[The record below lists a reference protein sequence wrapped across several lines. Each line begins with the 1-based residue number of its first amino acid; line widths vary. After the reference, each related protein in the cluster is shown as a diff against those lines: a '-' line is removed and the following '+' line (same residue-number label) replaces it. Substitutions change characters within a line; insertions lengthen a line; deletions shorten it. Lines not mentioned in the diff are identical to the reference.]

1 MNKATKITY
10 SGGMNQDVSKSKF
23 QPQFYFEGKNIRII
37 ATDSQ
42 STGSVTNEK
51 GNSLILELPSI
62 EINDG
67 IITYDNK
74 TLLYTTNELTNS
86 TSTEQVIIGH
96 SYNRECFILFSTDND
111 GTDCIWKL
119 NESDFNLRLLYVR
132 NLNFS
137 SNYPIWAL
145 ANFENKKIDKVYWVD
160 GINQMRFLN
169 INHSISN
176 GDLEQLI
183 DIPVTTINQVSN
195 FNLSQPQITDK
206 LFGGNHTSGM
216 IQYAYNLYRINSSQT
231 KISPLSELI
240 TLDKSTLGG
249 GEVNE
254 VVGTTPVV
262 FIPNIDK
269 NYTNLKLYAI
279 KYTSYNQIPE
289 ISLILDTD
297 ITNNEDLT
305 YYDDGNIIQNVS
317 LEQFTF
323 LGSDIIIPK
332 HISSKDNRLFS
343 ANYEEKNYNIDI
355 DCRAYSFQAL
365 GNSKIV
371 DRFETVG
378 SNPLFPIEEITIDFT
393 TPNYDSIPLNH
404 SAINKDYNKYKYTN
418 SGIQLGGEGKYL
430 KYELKRRQDT
440 TLKADNV
447 FKDNEIYRLGIQF
460 YNVKG
465 QISLPKWIA
474 DFKTHP
480 DNFDQTNLNGWFS
493 YLDITLKAEFYVW
506 LNDSNNFLND
516 EGNYDEDL
524 KPVGYKILRADR
536 TLNDKTIICQ
546 GIINTMM
553 SMGRAGNTTF
563 PVSDFGENAGP
574 ISANNELFA
583 DTGFKMPSLMRR
595 IDSYLSPMHG
605 MDNYSKLD
613 RQIPT
618 HSQGFYPGSD
628 PSENEIYKASDPSGW
643 IKDFFQYNQM
653 MQLFS
658 PEILFNNVNDININN
673 KLKIIGGIENNNN
686 EWWAQYR
693 NIETKEV
700 ELEAKGSNS
709 LTPWDIKSTETL
721 GTRLR
726 LIGDPIRHFQ
736 WGLISTEG
744 TDGTRQ
750 AQFLREYTGDFK
762 RSLANSSNSY
772 GLLVLGGR
780 EYDFYGVPI
789 VTEKGQ
795 GRTVYNNDLNYAY
808 ANSWEGLLTDDK
820 ADSDEGTPAVIGAN
834 TWGAKNLTFVLG
846 AGTNT
851 LPKNRINYKNLHSHT
866 LLTDQDISL
875 IGEIKIPDEQIYI
888 GNIYGG
894 NTYESKKRT
903 NYIEIGEYTN
913 INNNFI
919 SILKPGDIFVN
930 DFKFTKLVKTDTEKY
945 NANTTQITEI
955 VITRIETSIDLKN
968 RNDSSIGAWDNVF
981 QPRYDDFHKYNKVYS
996 QQPNLFLRKDLNYNF
1011 KKEDV
1016 YDTNV
1021 IASSLKSPGE
1031 LIDSWTNLLPNE
1043 VLSLD
1048 GKYGPITHLHNFKD
1062 ELYTFQDNAL
1072 AFLSINP
1079 RVQVQGSDGIAVE
1092 LGSGQVLQEYKYLS
1106 TDSGTLNK
1114 WSVVNSPQTFYFY
1127 DLNNKSIK
1135 MFNSGANKL
1144 SDIKGLHS
1152 FLQNNTTDGL
1162 LKNNNPILRA
1172 GIASGYDYI
1181 NNEVFMTFLQ
1191 NNKSFTINYN
1201 EFTQSFIS
1209 LYDYLPNM
1217 YISKGNNFLVTHPDN
1232 KKIYKQ
1238 YAGEYNVFFDTYYPS
1253 YITLM
1258 LNPEADLDCVFDNIQ
1273 YKSELYLNDI
1283 DQPDETLT
1291 KIQAYNEYQNSGLIP
1306 LELGRNKN
1314 LRRKF
1319 RDWHALIPREGRN
1332 RIRNPW
1338 IYLKLQLDNEDN
1350 YKMILHDIIIY
1361 YSVNT
1366 IY

>member
-10 SGGMNQDVSKSKF
+10 NGGMNKDISKSKF

-62 EINDG
+62 VINDG
-67 IITYDNK
+67 VITYGNK

-96 SYNRECFILFSTDND
+96 SYNRECFILFTTDNN
-111 GTDCIWKL
+111 GIDCIWKL
-119 NESDFNLRLLYVR
+119 NESDFDLRLLYVR

-145 ANFENKKIDKVYWVD
+145 SNFENKKIDKVYWVD
-160 GINQMRFLN
+160 GVNQMRFLN

-206 LFGGNHTSGM
+206 LVGGNHTSGM

-240 TLDKSTLGG
+240 SLDKSTLGG

-254 VVGTTPVV
+254 VVSTTPIIY
-262 FIPNIDK
+262 IPSIDK
-269 NYTNLKLYAI
+269 NYTNLKLYSI

-289 ISLILDTD
+289 ISLLLDTD

-332 HISSKDNRLFS
+332 HINSKDNRLFS
-343 ANYEEKNYNIDI
+343 ANYEEKNYNIDL

-365 GNSKIV
+365 GNSKVV

-404 SAINKDYNKYKYTN
+404 SSINKDYDKYKYTN
-418 SGIQLGGEGKYL
+418 NGIQLGGEGKYL
-430 KYELKRRQDT
+430 KYELKRRQDL

-447 FKDNEIYRLGIQF
+447 FKDNEIYRIGLQF
-460 YNVKG
+460 YNLKG

-480 DNFDQTNLNGWFS
+480 NNLDQSNLNGWFS
-493 YLDITLKAEFYVW
+493 YLEITLKSEFYTW
-506 LNDSNNFLND
+506 LNDSNNFLTD
-516 EGNYDEDL
+516 EGNYDEEL

-553 SMGRAGNTTF
+553 SMGRHGGDGFN
-563 PVSDFGENAGP
+563 VSDFGENYGLINTNNE
-574 ISANNELFA
+574 ISADNGL
-583 DTGFKMPSLMRR
+583 KMPSLMRR
-595 IDSYLSPMHG
+595 IDSYLSPIHG

-613 RQIPT
+613 RQIPF
-618 HSQGFYPGSD
+618 HPQSSALD
-628 PSENEIYKASDPSGW
+628 SSPSNEVYKSTSSSGW
-643 IKDFFQYNQM
+643 IKDFWQYNHM

-658 PEILFNNVNDININN
+658 PEILFDNINNININS

-686 EWWAQYR
+686 EWWSQLR
-693 NIETKEV
+693 NPETKETAY
-700 ELEAKGSNS
+700 EAKGSNS
-709 LTPWDIKSTETL
+709 LTPWDIKCSETL
-721 GTRLR
+721 GTLVKS
-726 LIGDPIRHFQ
+726 IADPYQNFKY
-736 WGLISTEG
+736 GLIATNEG
-744 TDGTRQ
+744 YTPFSQ
-750 AQFLREYTGDFK
+750 YLREYKGNFK
-762 RSLANSSNSY
+762 RSLANTSNPY
-772 GLLVLGGR
+772 NTLIFGGR
-780 EYDFYGVPI
+780 EYDFYGTPI
-789 VTEKGQ
+789 ITEKGQ
-795 GRTVYNNDLNYAY
+795 GRTVYNNDINYAY
-808 ANSWEGLLTDDK
+808 SNSWQPILTDDSVS
-820 ADSDEGTPAVIGAN
+820 APAVIGAN
-834 TWGAKNLTFVLG
+834 SYGAKNLTFVLG
-846 AGTNT
+846 LGTSI
-851 LPKNRINYKNLHSHT
+851 LPKNRINYKNLHTHT

-875 IGEIKIPDEQIYI
+875 IGEIKIPEIQIYI

-903 NYIEIGEYTN
+903 NYIEIGEYIN
-913 INNNFI
+913 INNSNI
-919 SILKPGDIFVN
+919 IIYNPGDTFIN
-930 DFKFTKLVKTDTEKY
+930 DFKFTKLVKTDVEKY
-945 NANTTQITEI
+945 GINTMQTTEI
-955 VITRIETSIDLKN
+955 VSVRIETSVNLKN
-968 RNDSSIGAWDNVF
+968 RNDSSIGAWDSIF
-981 QPRYDDFHKYNKVYS
+981 QTRYDDFHKYNKVYS

-1011 KKEDV
+1011 KKENI
-1016 YDTNV
+1016 YDANV

-1062 ELYTFQDNAL
+1062 ELYTFQDNGV

-1079 RVQVQGSDGIAVE
+1079 RVQVQGSDGISVE
-1092 LGSGQVLQEYKYLS
+1092 LGSGQVLQEYKYIS

-1135 MFNSGANKL
+1135 MFNNGASKL

-1172 GIASGYDYI
+1172 GITSGYDYI
-1181 NNEVFMTFLQ
+1181 NNEAFMTFLQ
-1191 NNKSFTINYN
+1191 GNKSFTINYN
-1201 EFTQSFIS
+1201 ELTQSFIS

-1217 YISKGNNFLVTHPDN
+1217 YISKGNNFLVTHPNN

-1238 YAGEYNVFFDTYYPS
+1238 YAGQYNVYFDTYYPS

-1273 YKSELYLNDI
+1273 FKSELYLNDI

-1338 IYLKLQLDNEDN
+1338 VYLKLQLDNEDN
-1350 YKMILHDIIIY
+1350 YKMILHDIICY
-1361 YSVNT
+1361 YTV
-1366 IY
+1366 